1 MFSGC
6 SEINVSTSDYNEQ
19 SRALADLIY
28 LAQKLSSSL
37 AAFNQR
43 FDQFYHEQTD
53 PNVLVQDFP
62 AYLDPY
68 YSTYRSLGGW
78 NFNFMKVIPFNVFT
92 STLRPSRFWSGF
104 PCWTTA
110 TTWQITLSPASTVRR
125 GPCVSCGGNKS
136 YNGVTWH
143 QLTCPCR
150 HVFIISLAWIVFRPE
165 NGFQHVDKM
174 DLFLKVIWS
183 EERMN
188 YLFLSV
194 CVSVCRH
201 DEPPWRTAW
210 CSWRV

>member
-1 MFSGC
+1 MFSSVLYLVSLDPGPIIEFHISLSTVFQQMFSGC

-104 PCWTTA
+104 PC
-110 TTWQITLSPASTVRR
+110 
-125 GPCVSCGGNKS
+125 
-136 YNGVTWH
+136 
-143 QLTCPCR
+143 
-150 HVFIISLAWIVFRPE
+150 
-165 NGFQHVDKM
+165 
-174 DLFLKVIWS
+174 
-183 EERMN
+183 
-188 YLFLSV
+188 
-194 CVSVCRH
+194 
-201 DEPPWRTAW
+201 
-210 CSWRV
+210 